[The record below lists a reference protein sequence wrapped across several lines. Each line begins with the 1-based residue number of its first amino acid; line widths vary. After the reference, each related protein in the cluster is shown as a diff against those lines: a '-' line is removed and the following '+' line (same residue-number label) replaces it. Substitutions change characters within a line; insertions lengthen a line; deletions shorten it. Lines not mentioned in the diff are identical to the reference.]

1 MSQSGDGDW
10 LINPILSQ
18 CPLCLCGEKFILNK
32 SELPGK
38 IIIMQM
44 NFKTNYSR
52 LRDYILHYKWW
63 FMGGILSSVIFDSTS
78 LIIPWILKLSIESLK
93 KKLDFKYVTYYVSI
107 IVSLALFGSLFRV
120 ISRYLIFGA
129 SRYIENDVREDL
141 FSHLLKQSS
150 SFYQKRKTGDII
162 SRATNDLTTVRMFI
176 GFGMLTVVSTCF
188 TYIFAATAMITLSLK
203 LTLFAL
209 LPYPIIFFIVKI
221 VTPVMFRVS
230 KKLQEQLGDVSSR
243 VQENVSGIHV
253 VKSYVQEENEE
264 NSFLELNIDYFRNK
278 MKMVRIMGTLFPLM
292 GTLGGIG
299 TLIILW
305 QGGRMVIL
313 GEISL
318 GDFVAFNG
326 YLALLIWPSIALGWI
341 FTLIQRGLA
350 SFERICE
357 ILRENPTIADN
368 PETLPVEKISG
379 ELELRDLNFSYPA
392 KQNGNNSSIE
402 VLKNINLK
410 ISKGEFIAV
419 VGRTGAGKST
429 LAKLI
434 LRLLE
439 IEEGRIFIDGID
451 ITKIPL
457 NVLRKSIGY
466 VPQESFLF
474 NATIRENIAYGI
486 EGNGLEGNNDHT
498 VEEASAI
505 ADLSKDVENFPKR
518 FETLIGERGIN
529 ISGGQ
534 KQRISL
540 ARTII
545 LPASVLVFDDPLSS
559 VDADTEKAILE
570 RIKEMARG
578 ITTIFITHRIPSIK
592 DADRIIVM
600 ENGEI
605 REIGTHEELMAL
617 SGTYYD
623 LYNQQLLIEELE
635 EV

>member
-1 MSQSGDGDW
+1 M
-10 LINPILSQ
+10 
-18 CPLCLCGEKFILNK
+18 
-32 SELPGK
+32 
-38 IIIMQM
+38 
-44 NFKTNYSR
+44 
-52 LRDYILHYKWW
+52 
-63 FMGGILSSVIFDSTS
+63 
-78 LIIPWILKLSIESLK
+78 
-93 KKLDFKYVTYYVSI
+93 
-107 IVSLALFGSLFRV
+107 
-120 ISRYLIFGA
+120 
-129 SRYIENDVREDL
+129 
-141 FSHLLKQSS
+141 
-150 SFYQKRKTGDII
+150 
-162 SRATNDLTTVRMFI
+162 
-176 GFGMLTVVSTCF
+176 
-188 TYIFAATAMITLSLK
+188 
-203 LTLFAL
+203 
-209 LPYPIIFFIVKI
+209 
-221 VTPVMFRVS
+221 
-230 KKLQEQLGDVSSR
+230 SSR

-278 MKMVRIMGTLFPLM
+278 MKMVRIMGALFPLM

-486 EGNGLEGNNDHT
+486 EGNGLEGNNDYMI
-498 VEEASAI
+498 ERASAI

>member
-1 MSQSGDGDW
+1 
-10 LINPILSQ
+10 
-18 CPLCLCGEKFILNK
+18 
-32 SELPGK
+32 
-38 IIIMQM
+38 
-44 NFKTNYSR
+44 
-52 LRDYILHYKWW
+52 
-63 FMGGILSSVIFDSTS
+63 MGGILSSVIFDSTS